1 MKKTVLIIAPY
12 QFGELSD
19 CYYWAKYAKD
29 DYNIVYFG
37 YRQPNSRLTQ
47 MQMDGV
53 KIWQPTKFKSVKL
66 FGIFFYF
73 RTILYIIMHNIRDV
87 IICNMPKAEIL
98 AKVFKHRNIILDIR
112 TMSVDESAQV
122 RKHADDYTR
131 RRAKQFK
138 RVSAISNGV
147 INSLHLNSCN
157 LLPLGAEE
165 LSHTNKVFDKLRLM
179 YIGTLNG
186 RKFDVFLDG
195 LLLYKQKFSQTFT
208 LDIIGTGDEE
218 TTKRISSVAKR
229 IGEDVVMH
237 GYKNHQEAKHFFDT
251 CNVGICFVPMTQY
264 FEHQPATKLYEYTLS
279 GMAVVATNTY
289 AIKHD
294 FCDKFG
300 VLTDDNAESVC
311 DALFRLSQKMSMLQS
326 SEIVMA
332 SQIFHWKYIVN
343 DCFKPLFR

>member
-37 YRQPNSRLTQ
+37 YRQPNSKITQ

-66 FGIFFYF
+66 FGIFFYL
-73 RTILYIIMHNIRDV
+73 RIILYIIMHKIKNV

-98 AKVFKHRNIILDIR
+98 VKLFKHRNIILDIR
-112 TMSVDESAQV
+112 TMSVDSSAQI
-122 RKHADDYTR
+122 RKHADDCTR
-131 RRAKQFK
+131 TRARQFR
-138 RVSAISNGV
+138 RVSAISKGV
-147 INSLHLNSCN
+147 INSLHLSSCN

-165 LSHTNKVFDKLRLM
+165 LSNTNKVFDKLRLM

-186 RKFDVFLDG
+186 RKLDVFLEG
-195 LLLYKQKFSQTFT
+195 LLLYKQKYSQIFTF
-208 LDIIGTGDEE
+208 DIIGTGDEE
-218 TTKRISSVAKR
+218 TTKQISCVAKK
-229 IGEDVVMH
+229 IGEEVVIH
-237 GYKNHQEAKHFFDT
+237 GYKNHQESKPFFDS
-251 CNVGICFVPMTQY
+251 CNVGVCFVPMTPY

-294 FCDKFG
+294 FCEKFG
-300 VLTDDNAESVC
+300 VLTNDNAESVC
-311 DALFRLSQKMSMLQS
+311 EALYRLSQIMNTFQS
-326 SEIVMA
+326 NEIVKA
-332 SQIFHWKYIVN
+332 SQSFHWKYIVN
-343 DCFKPLFR
+343 DCFKPLFQ